1 MQNIS
6 VNGYVLHG
14 SHSSFVIFVS
24 CNINERKYIFVCFYM
39 DKFDKNNFRADEKRT
54 SKPAFQM
61 LYLSVFTLFYY
72 KDRNA

>member
-1 MQNIS
+1 MLNIS

-14 SHSSFVIFVS
+14 SHSSFVNFVS

-39 DKFDKNNFRADEKRT
+39 GKFDKNNFRADEKRT
-54 SKPAFQM
+54 SKSAFQM

>member
-1 MQNIS
+1 MLNIS

-14 SHSSFVIFVS
+14 SHSSFVNFVS

-39 DKFDKNNFRADEKRT
+39 GKFDKNNFRADEKRT
-54 SKPAFQM
+54 SKSAFQM

-72 KDRNA
+72 KD